1 MIQTQSLD
9 ETRLSVWAAASV
21 VLYLKPKEEAADELL
36 LSLIALRW
44 KQILLGL
51 LFDEK

>member
-1 MIQTQSLD
+1 MIQ
-9 ETRLSVWAAASV
+9 TRLSVWPAASV
-21 VLYLKPKEEAADELL
+21 ILYLKPKEEADDELL

-51 LFDEK
+51 LFYEK